1 MTRIYQE
8 GGPAGVTSAGKEPRK
23 NREGS
28 GLVAGGRFDGRA
40 GDQPESGHVIV
51 EMALILP
58 FFLLVVAGI
67 IDLGALYW
75 EKQVLTNASK
85 EGARVAARAGAG
97 GTADRRSSEI
107 RQLVQDYLDRFHLK
121 APDGSNIVLIQGAN
135 FNYQWNTGVTPP
147 LLWVEIS
154 NIPVQQYPGPLRRR
168 FRDGSAN
175 PAGPDHHGGRMDH
188 AAAAVTGE
196 FSAFGRRR
204 ST

>member
-1 MTRIYQE
+1 
-8 GGPAGVTSAGKEPRK
+8 
-23 NREGS
+23 
-28 GLVAGGRFDGRA
+28 
-40 GDQPESGHVIV
+40 
-51 EMALILP
+51 MALILP

-154 NIPVQQYPGPLRRR
+154 NIPVQQFLLPNIQALFGGGSGTAPPTLQARTTMAAEWTTPPL
-168 FRDGSAN
+168 
-175 PAGPDHHGGRMDH
+175 P
-188 AAAAVTGE
+188 
-196 FSAFGRRR
+196 
-204 ST
+204 